1 MSLRQIKA
9 ANLPSNLPTAIKA
22 EIPQTVLARYDAT
35 LKAAADDGPGTIGL
49 YGVIGESWD
58 GTGWTAKRMG
68 AVLRSIGTRDVTVN
82 INSPGGDVFEGL
94 AIYNLLRAH
103 SGKVTVNV
111 IGLAAS
117 AGSFIAMAGDQI
129 NIAKAGFLM
138 IHNAWLIAAGDKQA
152 LREVADWLDPF
163 DATLAEIYADRTG
176 KDAAEIAA
184 MMGKETWMSGTEAVD
199 SGFADDYL
207 EADRIAR
214 DDKTTENSL
223 RKTEASLRARGFSR
237 ADAQAIISDIKS
249 MALRDSAPSAPRDS
263 AALKAALELISLK
276 GY

>member
-1 MSLRQIKA
+1 M
-9 ANLPSNLPTAIKA
+9 
-22 EIPQTVLARYDAT
+22 LARYDAT
-35 LKAAADDGPGTIGL
+35 LKAAADDEPGTIGL
-49 YGVIGESWD
+49 YGEIGETWD

-68 AVLRSIGTRDVTVN
+68 AVLRSIGARDVTLN

-152 LREVADWLDPF
+152 LREVADWLEPF
-163 DATLAEIYADRTG
+163 DTALAEIYAYRTG
-176 KDAAEIAA
+176 KDVEEIAA
-184 MMGKETWMSGTEAVD
+184 MMDKETWMSGSDALA
-199 SGFADDYL
+199 SGFADDLL
-207 EADRIAR
+207 ESDRIER
-214 DDKTTENSL
+214 GEEDKASASL
-223 RKTEASLRARGFSR
+223 RQTEAALRARGLTR
-237 ADAQAIISDIKS
+237 AEAQAMIASVKA
-249 MALRDSAPSAPRDS
+249 ALSDSAPPAGLSDS
-263 AALKAALELISLK
+263 AKPSIFAEIFTSLRS
-276 GY
+276 